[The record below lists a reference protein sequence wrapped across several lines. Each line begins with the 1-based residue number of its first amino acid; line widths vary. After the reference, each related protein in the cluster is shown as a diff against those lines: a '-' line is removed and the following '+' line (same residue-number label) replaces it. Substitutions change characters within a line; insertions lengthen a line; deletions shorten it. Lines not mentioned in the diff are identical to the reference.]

1 MRVRSYASPCF
12 HVAPSM
18 GLYLAMVAD
27 IPQYTMWSS
36 ELPDLTGMGMENP
49 RRVENSAI
57 FVDGGILIAQVM
69 SFF

>member
-1 MRVRSYASPCF
+1 
-12 HVAPSM
+12 M

-57 FVDGGILIAQVM
+57 FVDGGILIDQVM
-69 SFF
+69 SFFYIINQFIEINYHIHR

>member
-1 MRVRSYASPCF
+1 
-12 HVAPSM
+12 M

-57 FVDGGILIAQVM
+57 FVDGGILIVLVM
-69 SFF
+69 SLF